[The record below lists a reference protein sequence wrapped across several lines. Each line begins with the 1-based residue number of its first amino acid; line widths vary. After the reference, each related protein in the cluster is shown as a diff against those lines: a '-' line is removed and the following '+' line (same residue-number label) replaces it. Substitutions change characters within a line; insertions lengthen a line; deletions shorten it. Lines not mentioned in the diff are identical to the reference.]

1 MATQKAGTRDTSIA
15 NGAGGKA
22 TARKMTKT
30 RIPGINKIVGGRT
43 TCYAVRVELPRDPIT
58 GKRKQR
64 TEVFPTM
71 KAAEAAHNLKLAEIE
86 RGGAIDA
93 TKMTTGEYLV
103 YWLDTYVAHNVKA
116 TTLTGYRVCV
126 KHRIVPALGSTPLV
140 KLTVAQLQGF
150 YMGLLTAKRADGRP
164 GTLSPRTV
172 RLTHTVL
179 REALQHAVEWGM
191 IVRNVADATK
201 PPRAVRPQVQ
211 VWDSDEVGQFL
222 QAAATEEHNPLWLVA
237 VMTGM
242 RRGELLGLRW
252 QDVDLTAG
260 VLHVRHTLTVAKGIR
275 ALTPPKTKSGRRTI
289 PLPPSCLAALKAH
302 RKVQAAAR
310 LAALE
315 WADRDAVFTASN
327 GGWLDPGNLS
337 RAYDRLVVAAK
348 VKRIR
353 FHDLRHTSAT
363 LLLKQG
369 VNPKVVSERLGHA
382 TISITLDTYSHV
394 LPSMQREAADAL
406 ETALFGAVKGETEG
420 DAAGAVKQ
428 R

>member
-1 MATQKAGTRDTSIA
+1 MAERVAGETP
-15 NGAGGKA
+15 
-22 TARKMTKT
+22 ARGMTKT
-30 RIPGINKIVGGRT
+30 RIPGINRVEGGREV
-43 TCYAVRVELPRDPIT
+43 CYAVRVELPRDPIT

-64 TEVFPTM
+64 AEVFSTM
-71 KAAEAAHNLKLAEIE
+71 KAAEAARNEWLAEIA

-93 TKMTTGEYLV
+93 TKMTVGEYLV
-103 YWLDTYVAHNVKA
+103 YWLETYAAHNVRI

-126 KHRIVPALGSTPLV
+126 KHRIIPALGSTPLV

-150 YMGLLTAKRADGRP
+150 YGRLLTAKRADGRP

-172 RLTHTVL
+172 RLTHSVL

-211 VWDSDEVGQFL
+211 VWDSEEAGRFL
-222 QAAATEEHNPLWLVA
+222 NAAATESHHPLWVVA
-237 VMTGM
+237 IMTGL
-242 RRGELLGLRW
+242 RRGELLALSW
-252 QDVDLTAG
+252 SDVDLQAG
-260 VLHVRHTLTVAKGIR
+260 MLHIRHTLTVTTGIR

-289 PLPPSCLAALKAH
+289 PLPPTCLAALREH
-302 RKVQAAAR
+302 RSRQLEAR
-310 LAALE
+310 LAALS
-315 WADRDAVFTASN
+315 WSDRDAVFTASN
-327 GGWLDPGNLS
+327 GEWLDPGNLS
-337 RAYDRLVVAAK
+337 RAFTRLVKVAG

-353 FHDLRHTSAT
+353 FHDMRHTSAT

-382 TISITLDTYSHV
+382 NIAITLDTYSHV

-406 ETALFGAVKGETEG
+406 EAVLFGG
-420 DAAGAVKQ
+420 AADAVKQ